1 MGNQNHREEEL
12 GQSIRKGQKQD
23 MESVAETLMNRKRRR
38 WRNNGPEHPSVNSH
52 VLMQKGCVKDK

>member
-38 WRNNGPEHPSVNSH
+38 
-52 VLMQKGCVKDK
+52 